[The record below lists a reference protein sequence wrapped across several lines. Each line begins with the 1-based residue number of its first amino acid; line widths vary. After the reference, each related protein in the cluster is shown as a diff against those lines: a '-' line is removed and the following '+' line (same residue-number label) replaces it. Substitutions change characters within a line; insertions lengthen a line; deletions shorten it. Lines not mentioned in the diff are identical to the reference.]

1 MTCYA
6 RPYTRTVETIQTER
20 YLAVL
25 CNPTNYRL
33 GLPAHWLRV
42 FDVAAEL
49 DEAVEDRALPRSA
62 RFKHGPAET
71 RQTDG
76 CRISL
81 GTDSHDASHLTFIEP
96 GLASALLG
104 GIKRERILNFAKR
117 EQLLAWVV
125 TVQEEGRSLR

>member
-1 MTCYA
+1 MHIL
-6 RPYTRTVETIQTER
+6 TREPWGQSSAER

-25 CNPTNYRL
+25 RNPANYRP
-33 GLPAHWLRV
+33 GLPAYWLRV

-49 DEAVEDRALPRSA
+49 DEAMENRALPRSA
-62 RFKHGPAET
+62 SLSMDLPRLAK
-71 RQTDG
+71 TDG

-81 GTDSHDASHLTFIEP
+81 GTDSHGASHLTFIEP

-104 GIKRERILNFAKR
+104 GIKRERILNFMKR